1 MPTPFDFSFVFRA
14 PSTET
19 VLRAYFDADHLAAQD
34 KVAELVERTVLEE
47 HEDDATK
54 TMTWSVRSTR
64 SLPFFVKP
72 FVEGG
77 RLTFKEYQR
86 WRKADDEVDMT
97 VTPQIMGG
105 RFQIAG
111 AYKLK
116 KIGEGQIQRQY
127 AGTIT
132 ANMSLVSG
140 KIERGIL
147 EEFTKGVPAMAECTQ
162 KWLTR

>member
-1 MPTPFDFSFVFRA
+1 MPTAFEFSFVFRA
-14 PSTET
+14 PSAEA
-19 VLRAYFDADHLAAQD
+19 VLRGYFDAELLAMQD
-34 KVAELVERTVLEE
+34 KVAELTERTVVEE
-47 HEDDATK
+47 HEDDVSK

-64 SLPFFVKP
+64 NLPFFVKP

-77 RLTFKEYQR
+77 RLSFKEYQR

-97 VTPQIMGG
+97 VTPQILGG

-111 AYKLK
+111 TYRLTKT
-116 KIGEGQIQRQY
+116 GEGQIHRRY
-127 AGTIT
+127 DGTIT

-147 EEFTKGVPAMAECTQ
+147 EEFTKGVPAMADCTQ
-162 KWLTR
+162 RWLDR

>member
-19 VLRAYFDADHLAAQD
+19 VLRAYFDADHLAMQD
-34 KVAELVERTVLEE
+34 KVAELVERTVVEA

-86 WRKADDEVDMT
+86 WRKADDEVDMS

-111 AYKLK
+111 KYKLT
-116 KIGEGQIQRQY
+116 KIGEGQVQRQY
-127 AGTIT
+127 VGTIT
-132 ANMSLVSG
+132 AAMSLASG

-162 KWLTR
+162 KWLSR